1 MREIAMRL
9 RAALTPSAAVILIVL
24 LLIFHML
31 SGGGERTQTLESRAS
46 HILSCVDGAGEVH
59 VTIRMKEI
67 ETQAFGTKEME
78 SVPCGAVAV
87 AQGADDPLV
96 AIALHDALC
105 ALLGLP
111 PASVSIMTGG
121 R

>member
-1 MREIAMRL
+1 MREIAMRR
-9 RAALTPSAAVILIVL
+9 RAALTPSAAVILIM
-24 LLIFHML
+24 LLIFHLL
-31 SGGGERTQTLESRAS
+31 SGGGERTQSLENRAS
-46 HILSCVDGAGEVH
+46 RILSCVDGAGEVH